1 MPTAKPNAKPAR
13 AATTGLAVHPG
24 ERKPL
29 APKSAAAVDE
39 KLVRQAVL
47 DINAIHS
54 AKGLETA
61 RAMGEYV
68 LSKFFGGDLDYAQK
82 SHTKH
87 LSFAALAD
95 HSELNVGKSTLW
107 YAVAMLGQLR
117 QLPKDIAGALPFSHH
132 KLLLSV
138 KDPEQKLELAKEA
151 VATGISKRKLEDRV
165 RGVRGERWT
174 GAGKPGRQALPP
186 WAKGIGTIKKAVESA
201 MARGVTI
208 GEVVVQGP
216 EKVEDRL
223 AEIAAAIELL
233 EGFRA
238 SLTAAL
244 AEAKVA
250 DRLAD
255 GIVAV
260 P

>member
-1 MPTAKPNAKPAR
+1 V
-13 AATTGLAVHPG
+13 LA
-24 ERKPL
+24 
-29 APKSAAAVDE
+29 
-39 KLVRQAVL
+39 
-47 DINAIHS
+47 
-54 AKGLETA
+54 
-61 RAMGEYV
+61 
-68 LSKFFGGDLDYAQK
+68 KFFGGDLDYAQK

-132 KLLLSV
+132 KLLLTV

-151 VATGISKRKLEDRV
+151 VATGLSKRKLEDRV

-201 MARGVTI
+201 MATGVTV
-208 GEVVVQGP
+208 GEGTGVDQTPPRRPRGSAQGP
-216 EKVEDRL
+216 ESLASHQDCRIATACRL
-223 AEIAAAIELL
+223 GLAYISSMPRNWWVP
-233 EGFRA
+233 GVCVVYA
-238 SLTAAL
+238 SL
-244 AEAKVA
+244 
-250 DRLAD
+250 
-255 GIVAV
+255 
-260 P
+260 